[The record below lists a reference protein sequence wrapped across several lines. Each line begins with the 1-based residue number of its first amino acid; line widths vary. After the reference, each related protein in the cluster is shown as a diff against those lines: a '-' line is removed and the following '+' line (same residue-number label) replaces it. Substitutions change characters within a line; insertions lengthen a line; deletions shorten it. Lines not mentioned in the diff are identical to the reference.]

1 MLEEQAQA
9 RLTFFTQGLD
19 LLTYFS
25 RNFFLGG
32 VSPCQTLP
40 NFVLQSLP
48 DLLLQFPCS
57 GLVIKPQLKDNICLL
72 VGPGP
77 KCQDVEKMLNS
88 FPAMLELDVLDVNT
102 EVIYEL
108 GQHIPSTTQVPVQA
122 FIGNVMNMQFLRTNS
137 IHLSLDV
144 GVADKLFFRDSQL
157 VKMAGEVAR
166 VLSPGGVHFSL
177 PAGRS
182 PIFWKD
188 YYPQNTMHMLLKPD
202 QSYHRWQSLQISYKL

>member
-1 MLEEQAQA
+1 MMLEEQAQA

-77 KCQDVEKMLNS
+77 KCQDVEKMLTDLPFLPPCFLLIY
-88 FPAMLELDVLDVNT
+88 FP
-102 EVIYEL
+102 Y
-108 GQHIPSTTQVPVQA
+108 
-122 FIGNVMNMQFLRTNS
+122 LR
-137 IHLSLDV
+137 H
-144 GVADKLFFRDSQL
+144 
-157 VKMAGEVAR
+157 ER
-166 VLSPGGVHFSL
+166 VRHE
-177 PAGRS
+177 
-182 PIFWKD
+182 K
-188 YYPQNTMHMLLKPD
+188 N
-202 QSYHRWQSLQISYKL
+202 